1 MPTSTTPPDLFDT
14 IVHALVQARRSGV
27 PWQPASFDPALQV
40 ADAYRIQDA
49 VASGM
54 GWFSADGGRVAGWK
68 AGGKGQMTAAPLPVV
83 LASGATWQ
91 PGASRDLLLEAE
103 VAFRLGR
110 TPASAADV
118 LACISHVC
126 VSIEIV
132 GTRMVGGLA
141 SPGAWKTA
149 DQQMH
154 GVLAVGAESPY
165 AASQLRDWAQQTFTA
180 HVNGTL
186 RAEGKGSHPNGDAT
200 APLPWLFDH
209 AQARGRSLRAG
220 DLVTTG
226 AWAVAPI
233 APGDLVEVAFA
244 GIGAA
249 SVRIAAA

>member
-1 MPTSTTPPDLFDT
+1 MPTSTAAASLFDT
-14 IVHALVQARRSGV
+14 IVRGLVQARRSGV
-27 PWQPASFDPALQV
+27 SWQPASFDPALEV

-49 VASGM
+49 VASEM
-54 GWFSADGGRVAGWK
+54 GWFAADGGRVPGWK

-91 PGASRDLLLEAE
+91 PGATRELLLEAE

-110 TPASAADV
+110 TPASAAEV
-118 LACISHVC
+118 LACIGSVC

-132 GTRMVGGLA
+132 GTRMVGGLS
-141 SPGAWKTA
+141 SPGPWKTA

-154 GVLAVGAESPY
+154 GVLVSGPEMPY
-165 AASQLRDWAQQTFTA
+165 AASQARDWAQQGFTA

-186 RAEGKGSHPNGDAT
+186 RAGGKGSHPNGNAT
-200 APLPWLFDH
+200 EPLPWLFAH
-209 AQARGRSLRAG
+209 AQARGRALRAG

-233 APGDLVEVAFA
+233 APGDLVEVAFS

-249 SVRIAAA
+249 SVRIAG